1 MTHPFETQVP
11 FGEYNT
17 GFRVWKSHPSAM
29 ILKVA
34 ESVCLR
40 KAFSIDGIYAPEEIN
55 TEG

>member
-29 ILKVA
+29 ILKVS